1 MSATGA
7 AANTTNAVCICDA
20 IGPGVQTFRIRK
32 PLTYFECVEQLPGIP
47 ELWLSARAIWA
58 CRRCGRRFA
67 WMRIPYKDEEEI
79 IVRPG
84 SNDSERWD
92 WRSLAQIA
100 DGCRWR
106 GPTTDPRYVL

>member
-1 MSATGA
+1 
-7 AANTTNAVCICDA
+7 
-20 IGPGVQTFRIRK
+20 
-32 PLTYFECVEQLPGIP
+32 
-47 ELWLSARAIWA
+47 
-58 CRRCGRRFA
+58 
-67 WMRIPYKDEEEI
+67 MRIPYKDEEEI